1 MSSAPYVRITAARS
15 WTIERVHQ
23 AIERAKTEA
32 VQIGTKRIFFDLQ
45 AWDRPSSQMVR
56 FDSGLLVSELL
67 DSSYRIAAL
76 ARKDVVNYF
85 AETVA
90 ANRGANLK
98 VFTDE
103 GEALAWLQ
111 G

>member
-1 MSSAPYVRITAARS
+1 MSSEPHVRITAERS
-15 WTIERVHQ
+15 WTVERVHQ
-23 AIERAKTEA
+23 AIERAKAEA
-32 VQIGTKRIFFDLQ
+32 AQLGTKRLFFDLR

-67 DSSYRIAAL
+67 DPSYRIAAL

-90 ANRGANLK
+90 ANRGARLK

-103 GEALAWLQ
+103 AEALAWLL